1 MGRSNE
7 LGAWGEERAAEYLL
21 RKGFT
26 LIARNYRSRYGEIDL
41 IVEDRTYL
49 VFVEV
54 KLRRSARYG
63 TPAEYVTRSKQEKL
77 RSTALLYLQSHPG
90 DKQPRF
96 DVIELYA
103 PRGTATDPVPI
114 HHIENAF

>member
-54 KLRRSARYG
+54 KLRGEGAVGLPRDFVDERKRRRLRTA
-63 TPAEYVTRSKQEKL
+63 AE
-77 RSTALLYLQSHPG
+77 LYLAQYGIEAPA
-90 DKQPRF
+90 RF
-96 DVIELYA
+96 DVAEVYTDEA
-103 PRGTATDPVPI
+103 GKPRRMEYLED
-114 HHIENAF
+114 AFQ